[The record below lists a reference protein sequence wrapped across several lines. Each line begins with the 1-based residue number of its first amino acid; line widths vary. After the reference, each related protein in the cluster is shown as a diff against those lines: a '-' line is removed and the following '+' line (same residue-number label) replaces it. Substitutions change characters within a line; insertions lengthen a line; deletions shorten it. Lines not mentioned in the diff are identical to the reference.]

1 MSEAAAEQLSPS
13 QNPVGIDP
21 DRPSI
26 ARVYDGFL
34 GGKDN
39 YAVDRAVM
47 KKVNDA
53 VPEAVDIARG
63 NRGFLNRACRFLA
76 AQTEIEQYLDC
87 GSGLPTAENTH
98 QIVQRARPEA
108 RVVYVDNDPVVLA
121 HGRALLAD
129 EEFVHMAEADIF
141 QPGRVLANPTVSR
154 NLDLSEPIVLL
165 QVATLH
171 HLEGDKGP
179 EVMREYIDALAPGS
193 YVVFS
198 HFYDPEAP
206 GLTEVAKRI
215 EDVLVRGTM
224 GAGRF
229 RTRKEIL
236 EMLPGLEIVKPN
248 GTTAPSLVACFQWWP
263 DGPVLKN
270 PSPASQCIAGVVARK
285 P

>member
-1 MSEAAAEQLSPS
+1 MPEVAPEISPS
-13 QNPVGIDP
+13 QVPVGVDP
-21 DRPSI
+21 TRPSI

-39 YAVDRAVM
+39 YAIDRAVM
-47 KKVNDA
+47 KKILAV
-53 VPEAVDIARG
+53 VPEAADIARG

-76 AQTEIEQYLDC
+76 VQTEIEQYLDC

-129 EEFVHMAEADIF
+129 EEFVLMVEADIF
-141 QPGRVLANPTVSR
+141 QPKGVVEHPLVRRT
-154 NLDLSEPIVLL
+154 LDFSEPVVLL
-165 QVATLH
+165 HVGTLH
-171 HLEGDKGP
+171 HLEGDAGP
-179 EVMREYIDALAPGS
+179 ALMREYVDALAPGS

-198 HFYDPEAP
+198 HFFDPEQP
-206 GLTEVAKRI
+206 GLTEIAKRI
-215 EDVLVRGTM
+215 EDILVSGPL

-229 RTRKEIL
+229 RTREEIL
-236 EMLPGLEIVKPN
+236 AMLPGLEIVKPN
-248 GTTAPSLVACFQWWP
+248 AITEPGLVSCAEWWP
-263 DGPVLKN
+263 DGPLLKN
-270 PSPASQCIAGVVARK
+270 LSPASRCIAGLVARK

>member
-1 MSEAAAEQLSPS
+1 MPEAAPEVSPS
-13 QNPVGIDP
+13 QIPVGIDP
-21 DRPSI
+21 NRPSI

-34 GGKDN
+34 GGKDH
-39 YAVDRAVM
+39 YKIDREVM
-47 KKVNDA
+47 KKILTV
-53 VPEAVDIARG
+53 VPEAADIARG

-98 QIVQRARPEA
+98 QIIHRANPEA
-108 RVVYVDNDPVVLA
+108 QVVYVDNDPVVLA

-141 QPGRVLANPTVSR
+141 RPKQVIDHPLVQRA
-154 NLDLSEPIVLL
+154 LDFSEPIVLL
-165 QVATLH
+165 HVGTLH
-171 HLEGDKGP
+171 HLEGEGGP
-179 EVMREYIDALAPGS
+179 ALMQEYIDALAPGS

-198 HFYDPEAP
+198 HFYDPGVPE
-206 GLTEVAKRI
+206 LTAVAKRI
-215 EDVLVRGTM
+215 ENVLVSGPL

-229 RTRKEIL
+229 RTEDEIL
-236 EMLPGLEIVKPN
+236 AMLPGLEIVKPN
-248 GTTAPSLVACFQWWP
+248 ALTDPGLVACYDWWP

-270 PSPASQCIAGVVARK
+270 PSPASRCIAGLVGRK